1 MSIFF
6 WLTAPVS
13 SVQRQVLSLEPPNP
27 QSSRFK
33 SRLCIT
39 TLVFIQTFIG
49 SSAPPTDCL
58 TTTYRRRWN
67 WNACGSGWTA
77 ACGGCRRE
85 SIYWRCH
92 WHSELLWWLFLGTPS
107 IHQLGF
113 VIRWLCTLYHL
124 QFVGIILSQTI
135 PMLITFPLLPAA
147 CFAFGPSGQEKRVA
161 VRWIDEKTLGA
172 WMIPGSQDVGRSFT
186 NLRGFVN
193 MSTVNNCHKQI
204 VNIYQ
209 LSINS
214 P

>member
-1 MSIFF
+1 MPIFF
-6 WLTAPVS
+6 GWQPQS
-13 SVQRQVLSLEPPNP
+13 RQCKDKFYHLNP
-27 QSSRFK
+27 QIPSHLFK

-49 SSAPPTDCL
+49 SSASPTDCL

-92 WHSELLWWLFLGTPS
+92 WYSELLWWLFWETPS

-113 VIRWLCTLYHL
+113 VIRWLCTLAICRDY
-124 QFVGIILSQTI
+124 FEPYYAILFLCWSLSSCFQ
-135 PMLITFPLLPAA
+135 LLPAA
-147 CFAFGPSGQEKRVA
+147 CFAFPSGQEKRVA
-161 VRWIDEKTLGA
+161 VRWIDEKTLGVA
-172 WMIPGSQDVGRSFT
+172 WMIPGCGKKLHQSSGI
-186 NLRGFVN
+186 LRQYVN
-193 MSTVNNCHKQI
+193 CQ
-204 VNIYQ
+204 Q
-209 LSINS
+209 LSTYINS